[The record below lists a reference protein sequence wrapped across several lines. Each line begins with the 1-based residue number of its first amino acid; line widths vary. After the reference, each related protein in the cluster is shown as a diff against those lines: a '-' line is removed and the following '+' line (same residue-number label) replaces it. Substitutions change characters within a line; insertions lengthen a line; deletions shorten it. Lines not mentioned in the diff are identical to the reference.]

1 MHHKSK
7 RFTWEEIAEELQLK
21 VSQLQGLFHH
31 NAKSFTDKHTGLVK
45 LPGKKAT
52 RMFTHLGIA
61 RFRFL
66 GQAMMKRNAKIAA
79 KTVAIEQAT
88 EIKVALAPP
97 TVTGRFL
104 GHDIRDQ
111 HCTNCDN
118 WQRSCETGFCAGPQT
133 ANTKWTRINR
143 FAAATTLKGI
153 TTNAEP
159 KQIVC
164 NSDDEVLDIAV
175 KIVAERQAFNKIK
188 DEIVVLRHEN
198 TRMKSLLLEI
208 GALVGDL

>member
-1 MHHKSK
+1 MHYKSK

-31 NAKSFTDKHTGLVK
+31 NAASFTDKHTGKVK
-45 LPGKKAT
+45 HPGRMTT
-52 RMFTHLGIA
+52 RMFTQLGVA

-79 KTVAIEQAT
+79 KLSSAEILVTPVEQAN
-88 EIKVALAPP
+88 EIKVTLAPP
-97 TVTGRFL
+97 VVTQKYPNIEKISKPVITAWNSDVVEDFKAS
-104 GHDIRDQ
+104 
-111 HCTNCDN
+111 CTPMD
-118 WQRSCETGFCAGPQT
+118 
-133 ANTKWTRINR
+133 K
-143 FAAATTLKGI
+143 
-153 TTNAEP
+153 
-159 KQIVC
+159 
-164 NSDDEVLDIAV
+164 DDEVLDIAV

-208 GALVGDL
+208 GALVGGV